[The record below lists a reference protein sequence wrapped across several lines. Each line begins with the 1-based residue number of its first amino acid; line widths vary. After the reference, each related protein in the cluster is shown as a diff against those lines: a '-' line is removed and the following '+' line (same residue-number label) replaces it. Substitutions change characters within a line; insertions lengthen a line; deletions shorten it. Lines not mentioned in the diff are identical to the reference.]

1 MSAVVHNVLV
11 GTDAERNG
19 APAGSNGAPM
29 EKLSDDVDA
38 EHQGRFLRIMIEQLG
53 TIYGASLWEVRVFGL
68 HV

>member
-1 MSAVVHNVLV
+1 M
-11 GTDAERNG
+11 ER
-19 APAGSNGAPM
+19 
-29 EKLSDDVDA
+29 LSDDVDA